1 MSTTP
6 SSPSG
11 STEPLVLADHPAL
24 DLLNTIAK
32 VDGQDVDFWRSDADV
47 DRWLRRV
54 EMRPED
60 ASAPPKKLLAAGI
73 KLRELIRGL
82 VEQRKAGEEID
93 PAELNEFLR
102 QCASYSQLVMD
113 GEDGPYLERVHGG
126 ETAAQCLAPVAEAAA
141 SLLAEGDFELVRECE
156 HPDCSLWFY
165 DRTKS
170 HRRRWCSMAVCGNR
184 HKVAEFR
191 KRSAE

>member
-1 MSTTP
+1 MSTT
-6 SSPSG
+6 SPSPL
-11 STEPLVLADHPAL
+11 SASEPFVLADHPAL

-32 VDGQDVDFWRSDADV
+32 VNGEDFDFWQSDADV

-54 EMRPED
+54 EMRAED
-60 ASAPPKKLLAAGI
+60 AAEPPRKLLAAGI

-82 VEQRKAGEEID
+82 VERRKAGKKID
-93 PAELNEFLR
+93 PAELNDFLR
-102 QCASYSQLVMD
+102 QCASYPQLVMD
-113 GEDGPYLERVHGG
+113 GEDGPHLERVHGG

-156 HPDCSLWFY
+156 HPECSLWFY

-191 KRSAE
+191 KRSAG

>member
-6 SSPSG
+6 SSLSG
-11 STEPLVLADHPAL
+11 SAEPLVLADHPAL

-32 VDGQDVDFWRSDADV
+32 VDGQDFDFWKSDADV

-54 EMRPED
+54 EMRPDD
-60 ASAPPKKLLAAGI
+60 ASSPPKKLLAAGI

-102 QCASYSQLVMD
+102 QCASYSQLVMG

-126 ETAAQCLAPVAEAAA
+126 ETAAQCLAPIAEAAA